1 MVSKAVELMLADL
14 QEKYDQ
20 IPSTRAFDRL
30 YSDPQWARMFAVLH
44 KRLNEHFEQINGRAE
59 TTHHYWAENSRDL
72 RNCQDL
78 WIMISRK

>member
-44 KRLNEHFEQINGRAE
+44 KRLNEHFGSSPDAWCTRVIPR
-59 TTHHYWAENSRDL
+59 
-72 RNCQDL
+72 
-78 WIMISRK
+78 